1 MSEVSSNLVFHFT
14 SCFDTVLLILENGF
28 RPGVAIEDIEFMLP
42 AHKDKISN
50 GKKMTE
56 VGIPMVCFTDI
67 PLELS
72 SEHRNR
78 YGKYGIGLSKKWAIE
93 KGLNPVSY
101 VVLNSGFWAAFNHL
115 QFIIT
120 EDARIHSDKG
130 INDDRDYTL
139 IDGVMN
145 FAGYMKVYGEEE
157 RKQIFYDEREWR
169 YLPPFRD
176 TPRSQY
182 CNRLMS
188 DEVDNEEKKRG
199 LAAKMAESYMLT
211 FSVDDDLEKI
221 IVPPEA
227 DMSKIQHALYSLD
240 CRDPEAL
247 IRKIQQV

>member
-1 MSEVSSNLVFHFT
+1 MSEVSSDLVFHFT
-14 SCFDTVLLILENGF
+14 NSLDTIMSILENGF
-28 RPGVAIEDIEFMLP
+28 RPGVAIEDIAFMLP
-42 AHKDKISN
+42 AHEDEINN
-50 GKKMTE
+50 GRKMTE
-56 VGIPMVCFTDI
+56 VAIPMVCFTDI

-72 SEHRNR
+72 SAHRKR

-130 INDDRDYTL
+130 INDDRDHTL
-139 IDGVMN
+139 INAVMN

-157 RKQIFYDEREWR
+157 RRQIFYDEREWR

-182 CNRLMS
+182 CNRLMP
-188 DEVDNEEKKRG
+188 DDVYDEEKKRS
-199 LAAKMAESYMLT
+199 LVDKMAERYMLM
-211 FSVDDDLEKI
+211 FDEPDLEKI
-221 IVPPEA
+221 IIPRCESLKTVI
-227 DMSKIQHALYSLD
+227 KKLYAVKRLN
-240 CRDPEAL
+240 PEAL